1 MKTEEIELKNGK
13 YFAHYYSANQCSA
26 EAIARKER
34 EMVQALRW
42 RLNPDTLFFWL
53 DALMDRW
60 DGMPYPQS

>member
-1 MKTEEIELKNGK
+1 MKTEEIELKCGK
-13 YFAHYYSANQCSA
+13 YFAHQYSANECRA

-34 EMVQALRW
+34 EMVSVLRW

-60 DGMPYPQS
+60 DNMPEPQS